1 MSMVG
6 RVRGV
11 DPKGTVGGIDA
22 AVSKLKSALS
32 KMSGGSLD
40 FTNVTDDPTGFS
52 FDGIV
57 QGNVKLSAV
66 NNWSTS
72 LYYGI
77 SDAADKLGFSGT
89 TASSILKFAN
99 TMASVAGYTLGGTG
113 PASKKMYQGS
123 NLNGFNVQ
131 FKWYTPYMDGWQDA
145 IKILTILA
153 WPTAIDAKLQP
164 SGANEAT
171 DPSKMT
177 DEERAQLQKY
187 KELVAA
193 LQSHS
198 SDIARLKAMKNVPDA
213 KATGF
218 KSNFPELVDLFHR
231 RYEVDPPQIL
241 EGDFND
247 DLDKSLD
254 KDKKIIDKIKA
265 NKSVDYTAAEV
276 GAMGWHQAGFVD
288 TIVEHPI
295 TSLLAHSSIFMRM
308 ACNSDAAERAKA
320 SAAYTAKNGTDALG
334 GLAELASIPGDLIT
348 GLKDSIAV
356 NPPKVALDIG
366 VLNGDNLEVKYS
378 FAPLVITSFSIDA
391 SRETVGDKPII
402 ITVDVGFDYYLIN
415 ANGSQGAIAT
425 KQMFAGLPIFRRD

>member
-6 RVRGV
+6 RVRGC
-11 DPKGTVGGIDA
+11 DPKGTIGGIDA
-22 AVSKLKSALS
+22 AISKAKSALS
-32 KMSGGSLD
+32 KLTGGALD

-57 QGNVKLSAV
+57 QGNIKLSAV
-66 NNWSTS
+66 NNWNTS

-77 SDAADKLGFSGT
+77 SDAIGGISISGSGGIPGVASGSIKT
-89 TASSILKFAN
+89 TASSILKFGN

-123 NLNGFNVQ
+123 NLSGFNIQ
-131 FKWYTPYMDGWQDA
+131 FKWYTPYMNGWQDA
-145 IKILTILA
+145 IRVLTILG
-153 WPTAIDAKLQP
+153 WPSATNADLKP

-187 KELVAA
+187 KELVDA

-265 NKSVDYTAAEV
+265 NKSVYYTAAES
-276 GAMGWHQAGFVD
+276 GAGSPGMETTTFGPATKRAVNKFQAL
-288 TIVEHPI
+288 H
-295 TSLLAHSSIFMRM
+295 
-308 ACNSDAAERAKA
+308 
-320 SAAYTAKNGTDALG
+320 
-334 GLAELASIPGDLIT
+334 LAELGIT
-348 GLKDSIAV
+348 APTGNVFAGTRGLLNQIWV
-356 NPPKVALDIG
+356 N
-366 VLNGDNLEVKYS
+366 
-378 FAPLVITSFSIDA
+378 
-391 SRETVGDKPII
+391 
-402 ITVDVGFDYYLIN
+402 GFD
-415 ANGSQGAIAT
+415 GETWVS
-425 KQMFAGLPIFRRD
+425 MFLVDRSTSRKE